1 MTQNSKNKKL
11 YGLLGRNISYSL
23 SPAMHNAAFK
33 HFNIPAEYVIFDK
46 EPDELKTFFET
57 EVLTGKV
64 SGLNVTQ
71 PYKLDVK
78 KMLEEDFSK
87 SSDGFEALAKM
98 TGAVNTIT
106 INNGRLKGY
115 NTDAPG
121 FITSISVDAGYGS
134 RQGDE
139 NVFVAGAG
147 GGSHAV
153 CFILAFQPRKP
164 KNIYVYDP
172 EKVKTDTLKTN
183 FENAGNVFPEEIPD
197 ILHIIAQ
204 AERENIVKS
213 CDLIVNTTPLGTHEG
228 DPMPIPSE
236 WLKPGMTV
244 YDLVYA
250 RETELVKAA
259 KVKGLK
265 ASGGL
270 GMLVAQGAHAF
281 TLWTESRYELHEV
294 IEVMK
299 EAALKGLAKRKA

>member
-1 MTQNSKNKKL
+1 MTENSKNKKL
-11 YGLLGRNISYSL
+11 YGLLGRNINYSL
-23 SPAMHNAAFK
+23 SPAMHNAAFR
-33 HFNIPAEYVIFDK
+33 HFNIPAEYAIFDK
-46 EPDELKTFFET
+46 EPNELNDFFKN
-57 EVLTGKV
+57 EVLTGKIA
-64 SGLNVTQ
+64 GLNVTV

-106 INNGRLKGY
+106 INNGRVKGY

-134 RQGDE
+134 RQGNE

-153 CFILAFQPRKP
+153 CFILAFQSRKP

-183 FENAGNVFPEEIPD
+183 FENARSKFSDIPD
-197 ILHIIAQ
+197 ILRIISLD
-204 AERENIVKS
+204 ERENIVKD
-213 CDLIVNTTPLGTHEG
+213 CNLIVNTTPLGTHEG

-236 WLKPGMTV
+236 WLKPGLTV

-250 RETELVKAA
+250 RETELVRAA
-259 KVKGLK
+259 KEKGLR

-270 GMLVAQGAHAF
+270 GMLVGQAAQAF
-281 TLWTESRYELHEV
+281 YLWENKPF
-294 IEVMK
+294 IEVREIMK
-299 EAALKGLAKRKA
+299 QAALKELAKRKA